1 MSHFPVF
8 ISIEGKE
15 CLVVGGGRVAF
26 RKCKGLLAFGASVC
40 VIAPELTEAFE
51 LLKKEQDAGELAGRL
66 RYEKRKILKNDL
78 LIRKWALVVAATNDR
93 MVNERV
99 AAFCHQREILVN
111 VADNKEACT
120 FFFPAYCKQEEVAV
134 GITTSGTSPKMAS
147 FLRKKLQEQLPDW
160 IKEAKESVDE

>member
-1 MSHFPVF
+1 MSHFPAF

-51 LLKKEQDAGELAGRL
+51 LLKKEQDAGESTGRL
-66 RYEKRKILKNDL
+66 RYEKRKILKDDL

>member
-1 MSHFPVF
+1 MSHFPAF

-40 VIAPELTEAFE
+40 VIAPKLTEAFE
-51 LLKKEQDAGELAGRL
+51 LLKREQDAGESVGWLQ
-66 RYEKRKILKNDL
+66 YKKRKLLEDDL
-78 LIRKWALVVAATNDR
+78 LTGKWALVIAATNDR
-93 MVNERV
+93 TVNERV

-120 FFFPAYCKQEEVAV
+120 FFFPAYCKQEEIAV

>member
-1 MSHFPVF
+1 M
-8 ISIEGKE
+8 
-15 CLVVGGGRVAF
+15 
-26 RKCKGLLAFGASVC
+26 
-40 VIAPELTEAFE
+40 IAPKLTEAFE
-51 LLKKEQDAGELAGRL
+51 LLKKEQDAGEVAGRLQYRKRKLLEDDLLAGR
-66 RYEKRKILKNDL
+66 
-78 LIRKWALVVAATNDR
+78 WALVIAATNDR
-93 MVNERV
+93 TVNEKV

-120 FFFPAYCKQEEVAV
+120 FFFPAYCKQEEIAV

>member
-1 MSHFPVF
+1 MSHFPAF

>member
-1 MSHFPVF
+1 MSHFPAF

-51 LLKKEQDAGELAGRL
+51 LLKKEQDAGEYAGRL
-66 RYEKRKILKNDL
+66 RYEKRKILKDDL

-99 AAFCHQREILVN
+99 AALCHQREILVN

>member
-1 MSHFPVF
+1 MSHFPAF

-51 LLKKEQDAGELAGRL
+51 LLKKEQDAGEVAGRL
-66 RYEKRKILKNDL
+66 RYEKHKILKDDL

>member
-1 MSHFPVF
+1 MSHFPAF

-51 LLKKEQDAGELAGRL
+51 LLKKEQDAGEVAGRL
-66 RYEKRKILKNDL
+66 RYEKRKILKDDL

>member
-1 MSHFPVF
+1 MRHFPAF